1 MDLQHHK
8 IALVHELLEVE
19 NPDVLNEIEK
29 ILERNRKKNKTEINI
44 TAKEWSEIEADT
56 LAMENGSEKRIPAR
70 KAAARL
76 RKLVQAK

>member
-19 NPDVLNEIEK
+19 NPDVLNEIGK

-44 TAKEWSEIEADT
+44 TAKDWTEIEADT
-56 LAMENGSEKRIPAR
+56 VAMENSTAKRIPAR

-76 RKLVQAK
+76 RKLLQDK